1 MSSPRSGP
9 AAKGLSALSPSIP
22 GAAVQHLSAAAMG
35 ALLLASAGKH
45 FRDPGFYRDVVPGYL
60 CRQDPSPDATPS
72 GTTPDSPTQ
81 GSSPQGISTEGSPTQ
96 SSPPPSSTGT
106 AAAAQHPW
114 AVLSRD
120 EWIAVSGLLEL
131 AAAVGILLPPTRKL
145 TATAITAMFT
155 AFLAGHVDALLRAY
169 GPQGTPRRR
178 KIHAVRLPLQAP
190 LILWAWSLR
199 TRALPGRKHRKPG
212 GRG

>member
-1 MSSPRSGP
+1 MSFPRSGP
-9 AAKGLSALSPSIP
+9 ATKGLSALSPSIHAP
-22 GAAVQHLSAAAMG
+22 ALQHLSAAAMG

-45 FRDPGFYRDVVPGYL
+45 FTDPAFYRDVVPEYL
-60 CRQDPSPDATPS
+60 CRQDQSRAATPS
-72 GTTPDSPTQ
+72 GTIRDSAAEN
-81 GSSPQGISTEGSPTQ
+81 SATQ
-96 SSPPPSSTGT
+96 SSTTTS
-106 AAAAQHPW
+106 AAVQHPW

-131 AAAVGILLPPTRKL
+131 AAAVGILLPPTRKV
-145 TATAITAMFT
+145 TATAIAAMFT
-155 AFLAGHVDALLRAY
+155 AFLAGHVDALVGAY
-169 GPQGTPRRR
+169 GPEGTPRRW

-199 TRALPGRKHRKPG
+199 HPAAAGRKHG

>member
-1 MSSPRSGP
+1 MSFPWSGP
-9 AAKGLSALSPSIP
+9 A
-22 GAAVQHLSAAAMG
+22 VNNLSAAAMG

-60 CRQDPSPDATPS
+60 CRQDPEPGQDPDPR
-72 GTTPDSPTQ
+72 
-81 GSSPQGISTEGSPTQ
+81 
-96 SSPPPSSTGT
+96 TGQET
-106 AAAAQHPW
+106 KANHPL

-131 AAAVGILLPPTRKL
+131 GAAVGILLLPTLRL
-145 TATAITAMFT
+145 TATALAAMFT
-155 AFLAGHVDALLRAY
+155 AFLAGHVDALAKAY

-178 KIHAVRLPLQAP
+178 TIHTVRLPLQAP

-199 TRALPGRKHRKPG
+199 TPALQGTKPG
-212 GRG
+212 GRA

>member
-9 AAKGLSALSPSIP
+9 AAKGLSALSPSNP
-22 GAAVQHLSAAAMG
+22 GAALQHLSAAAMG

-45 FRDPGFYRDVVPGYL
+45 FRDPAFYRDVVPEYL
-60 CRQDPSPDATPS
+60 CRQDQAPGATPS
-72 GTTPDSPTQ
+72 GATQ
-81 GSSPQGISTEGSPTQ
+81 DGTAENSASQNSATQ
-96 SSPPPSSTGT
+96 SRTTTG
-106 AAAAQHPW
+106 AATQHPW

-120 EWIAVSGLLEL
+120 EWIALSGLLEL

-155 AFLAGHVDALLRAY
+155 AFLAGHVDALVRAC

-199 TRALPGRKHRKPG
+199 THALPGRKPG

>member
-1 MSSPRSGP
+1 MPLPWSGP
-9 AAKGLSALSPSIP
+9 AVRGLSVPNFSLQGP
-22 GAAVQHLSAAAMG
+22 AVQTLSAAAMG

-45 FRDPGFYRDVVPGYL
+45 FRDPGFYRDVVPDYL
-60 CRQDPSPDATPS
+60 CRRDAEPDPEPGAAH
-72 GTTPDSPTQ
+72 
-81 GSSPQGISTEGSPTQ
+81 
-96 SSPPPSSTGT
+96 T
-106 AAAAQHPW
+106 AVPNHPVPNHPL

-145 TATAITAMFT
+145 TATALTAMFT
-155 AFLAGHVDALLRAY
+155 AFLAGHADALAKAY

-178 KIHAVRLPLQAP
+178 KIHTVRLPLQAP

-199 TRALPGRKHRKPG
+199 KPIQKARKPG
-212 GRG
+212 GCV

>member
-9 AAKGLSALSPSIP
+9 AAKGLSALSPSNP
-22 GAAVQHLSAAAMG
+22 GAALQHLSAAAMG

-60 CRQDPSPDATPS
+60 CRQDPAPDPNAGDTS
-72 GTTPDSPTQ
+72 Q
-81 GSSPQGISTEGSPTQ
+81 GSPTPGMSTEASPIQ
-96 SSPPPSSTGT
+96 SSPPLSSTG
-106 AAAAQHPW
+106 AGAAAQHPW
-114 AVLSRD
+114 ALLSRE

-155 AFLAGHVDALLRAY
+155 AFLAGHVDALVRAY

-199 TRALPGRKHRKPG
+199 TRALPARKPG